1 MTMAALEELTVKRFP
16 ASIVR
21 PAIFSEFRRLV
32 TDLITTGIVGE
43 IWTDGSFLTEKAE
56 PEVDD
61 MDLSVRVTVEHF
73 ETHPLPVRQRL
84 LYALGGGKRYS
95 PVLDTYITVIFPKG
109 DPRVHGGT
117 DDYWAE
123 KWLMGWDDKLK
134 GFAVIL
140 LGETD
145 LGFQLHAR

>member
-1 MTMAALEELTVKRFP
+1 MTMAALEELTVTRFP
-16 ASIVR
+16 GSTVR
-21 PAIFSEFRRLV
+21 ATIFAEFRRLV
-32 TDLITTGIVGE
+32 NELLTVGIVGE
-43 IWTDGSFLTEKAE
+43 IWTDGSFLTEKAN

-73 ETHPLPVRQRL
+73 ETHPMPIRQAL
-84 LYALGGGKRYS
+84 LHALGGGKRYS
-95 PVLDTYITVIFPKG
+95 PVLDTYISVIFPKG
-109 DPRVHGGT
+109 DPRVLGGT

-123 KWLMGWDDKLK
+123 KWLLGWDDKLK

-145 LGFQLHAR
+145 LRFRLHAR